1 MADQFQVSHLG
12 NFQSPIVGVDMGT
25 ASLMETQSCLEIDQT
40 EPLMDLDHCMARNT
54 LEGPSH
60 CKESTATEVA
70 AFLEPCAGME
80 FESEDAAYSFYNEY
94 ARCAGFGVT
103 RRSSRRSRTNRAFIA
118 GQYVCS
124 RHGFKKS
131 NGKNSAR
138 SILRVGCKAMMKVKK
153 MDSGKWVILDII
165 KEHNHELNPE
175 NICLFRSHKELKPP
189 KRSPMKCRRAY
200 MMEHRGHEES
210 EGGATKSIGSHG
222 ERDDVEE
229 NSFMAESIV
238 EGDGNS
244 DPYIGMEFE
253 SEEAAYL
260 FYNRYAR
267 RVGFG
272 VTRRSSR
279 RSKTNKSFIAG
290 QYVCSRHRFKRRNE
304 KTNNP
309 QLIAWVSCKAMLKV
323 KKMESGKWVI
333 VDFVKEHNHEV
344 HPENVFFFRSHKQ
357 FLSSTMNSI
366 GAKRTSG
373 VRSNKM
379 FPILSKQCG
388 GICSVSYSEEGCQTP
403 VDKEKGKSLTL
414 KDAEI
419 IYDYF
424 IRMQHSNPTFFY
436 AMELDEGQR
445 FRSVFWVDAKS
456 RMAYTHFDDAVTF
469 DTSYVM
475 NKYRV
480 PFVSFTG
487 VNNHGQSL
495 LFGSALL
502 ADVTTRSIV
511 WVFKA
516 WLTAMSGRSPMV
528 IMTDHEKA
536 MKEAVS
542 EVFPNVFH
550 CFSLTQ
556 ISKKAP
562 KKLAHACTVHE
573 NFMNDLSECIFGSTT
588 DCEFETRWK
597 ELLDCFNLKED
608 EWLQSLYE
616 DRQFWV
622 PAFVKDK
629 FLARMFS
636 AQQNENL
643 CSFLDAYVNSE
654 TTVKE
659 FLGKYDEALQN
670 KREEEARA
678 DFETYYTKPLLKTP
692 SPFETQLASVYTREI
707 FKKFQVEVSGIAAC
721 HIISFQQEGTSTS
734 YMVKDLEAMKDYTV
748 KWNISETK
756 VSCICQLF
764 EFRGFLC
771 RHAMTALVASSI
783 YKIPSHYILA
793 RWTKDAKNRK
803 NLDHGCTPVQ
813 SDGPE
818 STVLRFN
825 DLCKQSIKFA
835 EEGSLCKETY
845 NVALAALQEALE
857 KVVNKNDSLGRIAQ
871 QRAVSSNGYYK
882 VNEGNEEYS
891 AVEIPV
897 MVDPWRT
904 YQLGLGDGS

>member
-1 MADQFQVSHLG
+1 MADQFPVSRLG
-12 NFQSPIVGVDMGT
+12 NFQSPLVGVDLGT
-25 ASLMETQSCLEIDQT
+25 ANLVETRSRLEIDQA
-40 EPLMDLDHCMARNT
+40 EPLMDLEHCMTRDT
-54 LEGPSH
+54 LEGPSQ
-60 CKESTATEVA
+60 CKELGASEVA
-70 AFLEPCAGME
+70 EFLEPCAGME

-94 ARCAGFGVT
+94 ARFAGFGVT

-131 NGKNSAR
+131 NGKNGEH

-153 MDSGKWVILDII
+153 MNSGKWIIFDII

-175 NICLFRSHKELKPP
+175 NICLFRSHKAFQPP
-189 KRSPMKCRRAY
+189 KRNPMKCRRAY
-200 MMEHRGHEES
+200 MMERMEHEDS
-210 EGGATKSIGSHG
+210 EGGTTKSNGSHG
-222 ERDDVEE
+222 EGDAAE
-229 NSFMAESIV
+229 NPLMEDTVV

-244 DPYIGMEFE
+244 EPYIGMEFE

-290 QYVCSRHRFKRRNE
+290 QYVCSRHRIKRRNE
-304 KTNNP
+304 KTSNP
-309 QLIAWVSCKAMLKV
+309 WLVACISCKAMLKV

-344 HPENVFFFRSHKQ
+344 NPENVFFFRSHKQ
-357 FLSSTMNSI
+357 FLSSRINSMR
-366 GAKRTSG
+366 AKRTSG
-373 VRSNKM
+373 VRLNEM
-379 FPILSKQCG
+379 FPILSKQSG
-388 GICSVSYSEEGCQTP
+388 GICSISFSEEDYQTP
-403 VDKEKGKSLTL
+403 VAEEKDKSITL
-414 KDAEI
+414 RDAEV

-424 IRMQHSNPTFFY
+424 IRMQHLNPTFFY
-436 AMELDEGQR
+436 AMELDEGQG

-456 RMAYTHFDDAVTF
+456 RMAYTHFDDVVSF
-469 DTSYVM
+469 DTSYAM
-475 NKYRV
+475 NQYSV

-516 WLTAMSGRSPMV
+516 WLTAMSGHSPLV
-528 IMTDHEKA
+528 IITDHEKGI
-536 MKEAVS
+536 KEAVS
-542 EVFPNVFH
+542 EVCPNACH
-550 CFSLTQ
+550 CFSLKY
-556 ISKKAP
+556 ISKKASEN
-562 KKLAHACTVHE
+562 LAQACIIHE
-573 NFMNDLSECIFGSTT
+573 NFMNQFKECIYGSTT
-588 DCEFETRWK
+588 DYEFENRWM
-597 ELLDCFNLKED
+597 ELLDAYNLKED
-608 EWLQSLYE
+608 EWLQSLYA
-616 DRQFWV
+616 DREFWV
-622 PAFVKDK
+622 PTFVKEK
-629 FLARMFS
+629 FLAGMFS
-636 AQQNENL
+636 AQQNENP
-643 CSFLDAYVNSE
+643 CSFLDAYVNSK
-654 TTVKE
+654 TSVKE
-659 FLGKYDEALQN
+659 FLGKYEEALQN

-692 SPFETQLASVYTREI
+692 SPFEAQLASVYTREI

-721 HIISFQQEGTSTS
+721 HIIDVQQEGTTAS
-734 YMVKDLEAMKDYTV
+734 YMVKDLEAMKDYSV
-748 KWNISETK
+748 AWNSSENK

-771 RHAMTALVASSI
+771 RHAMTALVASSV
-783 YKIPSHYILA
+783 YQIPPHYILA
-793 RWTKDAKNRK
+793 RWTRDAKKRK
-803 NLDHGCTPVQ
+803 NLDHGWPPVQ
-813 SDGPE
+813 SDDPE
-818 STVLRFN
+818 STVTRFN
-825 DLCKQSIKFA
+825 DLCQRSIKFA

-857 KVVNKNDSLGRIAQ
+857 KVVHKNDSLGQIAE
-871 QRAVSSNGYYK
+871 QRAVTCNSYYK
-882 VNEGNEEYS
+882 ANEGNGGCG
-891 AVEIPV
+891 AVDIPII
-897 MVDPWRT
+897 VDPWRM